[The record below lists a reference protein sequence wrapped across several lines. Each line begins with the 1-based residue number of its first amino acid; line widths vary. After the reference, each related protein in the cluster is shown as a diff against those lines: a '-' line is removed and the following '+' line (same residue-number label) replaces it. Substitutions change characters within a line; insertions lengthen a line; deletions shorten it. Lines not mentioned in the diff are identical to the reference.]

1 MSISIAVLVVL
12 IVATFMLGALL
23 SYFFNKSTTIG
34 RTVYDELKERLGAT
48 QNELD
53 TRLAIERELRNGSA
67 DIMEKLQYEQKLNQ
81 HQKTQ
86 IAQLDARFGALNDAY
101 IKEENLNR
109 AQQQKLDSH
118 QYLIDEMNKQIAS
131 YTANNQALLDK
142 LNTQKEE
149 MVEFRNQSNLHFEKM
164 ASQLLEDKAS
174 KFSTSNKE
182 NMEQI
187 LAPLK
192 TKIKE
197 FEAKV
202 ETTNKESIARHSSLG
217 EMIKQ
222 VNEESRRV
230 AKDANNLAK
239 ALKGDFKKQGN
250 WGELILSSLLEK
262 SGLQK
267 DREYF
272 LQKSER
278 NSNGSLLKPD
288 VVIELPDDKKIVID
302 SKVSLVAYDAMVAAD
317 DEDDARKH
325 RRNHALAIKNHIN
338 GLSSKN
344 YHALYQIE
352 SPDYVLMFVPIDTA
366 FSAAVSEDHTLFE
379 YAFNKNII
387 IVTASTLLLS
397 LKTFESLWKNEK
409 QNKNALEI
417 AAEAGKMYDKLAG
430 FVVDMKKIGQ
440 QLNTVQNTYE
450 GSMKKLSNGSG
461 NLIRRAER
469 IKQLGANANK
479 SITQKVNEDLL
490 LEPST

>member
-1 MSISIAVLVVL
+1 MSMTTSTLIAC
-12 IVATFMLGALL
+12 IAGAFALGAIL
-23 SYFFNKSTTIG
+23 SYLIG
-34 RTVYDELKERLGAT
+34 KNGMIRRSVFEALREKLGAT

-53 TRLAIERELRNGSA
+53 THLAIETELRNTIATMNSNLRQVQA
-67 DIMEKLQYEQKLNQ
+67 INQ
-81 HQKTQ
+81 EQKTQ

-101 IKEENLNR
+101 IKEESLNK
-109 AQQQKLDSH
+109 AQQQKLETH
-118 QYLIDEMNKQIAS
+118 QELMDEMNKQIAS
-131 YTANNQALLDK
+131 YTANNQALLEK
-142 LNTQKEE
+142 LKTQKDE
-149 MVEFRNQSNLHFEKM
+149 MIEFRSQSNLHFEKI
-164 ASQLLEDKAS
+164 ANQLLEEKSS
-174 KFSTSNKE
+174 KFVDTNKL

-250 WGELILSSLLEK
+250 WGELILSSLLDK

-278 NSNGSLLKPD
+278 DADGALQKPD
-288 VVIELPDDKKIVID
+288 VVIELPDNKKIVID

-317 DEDDARKH
+317 DETDARKH

-338 GLSSKN
+338 GLSAKN
-344 YHALYQIE
+344 YHALYQVE
-352 SPDYVLMFVPIDTA
+352 SPDYVLMFIPIDTA
-366 FSAAVSEDHTLFE
+366 FSSAVSEDHTLFE

-409 QNKNALEI
+409 QNKNALTI
-417 AAEAGKMYDKLAG
+417 AAEAGKMYDKFAG
-430 FVVDMKKIGQ
+430 FVEDMRKMGQ
-440 QLNTVQNTYE
+440 QLNTVQKTYD
-450 GSMKKLSNGSG
+450 GSMKKLSDGSG
-461 NLIRRAER
+461 NLVRRAEK
-469 IKQLGANANK
+469 IKQLGANTNK
-479 SITQKVNEDLL
+479 VIAHTINDKLL
-490 LEPST
+490 IEPIG

>member
-1 MSISIAVLVVL
+1 M
-12 IVATFMLGALL
+12 AT
-23 SYFFNKSTTIG
+23 
-34 RTVYDELKERLGAT
+34 
-48 QNELD
+48 
-53 TRLAIERELRNGSA
+53 
-67 DIMEKLQYEQKLNQ
+67 
-81 HQKTQ
+81 
-86 IAQLDARFGALNDAY
+86 
-101 IKEENLNR
+101 
-109 AQQQKLDSH
+109 
-118 QYLIDEMNKQIAS
+118 
-131 YTANNQALLDK
+131 
-142 LNTQKEE
+142 
-149 MVEFRNQSNLHFEKM
+149 
-164 ASQLLEDKAS
+164 QLLEDKAS
-174 KFSTSNKE
+174 RFSTSNKE

-202 ETTNKESIARHSSLG
+202 ETSNKESIARHSSLG

-267 DREYF
+267 GREYF

-278 NSNGSLLKPD
+278 NTDGSLLKPD

-317 DEDDARKH
+317 EEDDARKH
-325 RRNHALAIKNHIN
+325 RRNHALAIKNHII
-338 GLSSKN
+338 GLSAKN

-352 SPDYVLMFVPIDTA
+352 SPDYVLMFIPIDTA

-409 QNKNALEI
+409 QNKNALDI
-417 AAEAGKMYDKLAG
+417 AAEAGKMYDKFAG

-440 QLNTVQNTYE
+440 QLNTVQKTYE
-450 GSMKKLSNGSG
+450 GSMKKLSDGSG
-461 NLIRRAER
+461 NLVRRAER
-469 IKQLGANANK
+469 IKLLGANANK
-479 SITQKVNEDLL
+479 TIPQKIKNSLL
-490 LEPST
+490 VGNTD